1 MNNFR
6 GLHHVSAQAM
16 VPEQLLHYVAAVSA
30 SRPRLFG
37 DCVGHVYDNSV
48 VLAGYPLHGDVRD
61 SAHVHATLDA
71 ALTLVQQD
79 QNLERITVLAP
90 LRPHAAPAGSRISHD
105 NFWALPLPPAPPRQK
120 LRNILHRARRDVRLE
135 QNCCWSQ
142 PHETLVAHYLHTRPL
157 EAGMRH
163 IFQHLGNY
171 VHKAAESAKKGTA
184 KPDVLVFSAY
194 SPENTLLACAIG
206 DYSSLHTA
214 FYLFAFRRPD
224 APPGTSDLLLEALC
238 AEGTARGHSRVNLG
252 LGINA
257 GISFFKQKW
266 QAEIFLPCVES
277 AWKKQKPQK
286 SWLSRLFSSPDT
298 APPPNSPAHNLP
310 ADTDP
315 LSNPAFKNASGLEC
329 LLEIVGKAPQK
340 KLDCLQVEVT
350 SQCAG
355 RCTYCPH
362 TTQAGE
368 WRSRSMQAATFAA
381 LWPLLRT
388 TGRVHLQGWGEPLLH
403 PRFFDFAA
411 LGLKAGCQVSTTSC
425 GLHMNEEIAEKIV
438 QSGMDIVAFSLVG
451 TDAVSNAPR
460 VGVPF
465 DKVCEAVHCL
475 QNIRKKRL
483 GAHLELHLAYLML
496 ADSMDAVKNLP
507 ELMRDLGI
515 PVAVVSTLDY
525 LAVPEHKAWAFDPH
539 EEEKIAQARH
549 LLQQASAK
557 AKTWGQS
564 LHYSLPNPLPSIQC
578 RENIQR
584 NMYVDAEGQCAP
596 CIYLNVPTN
605 DLKPQS
611 RVFGSVANEA
621 ALDIWHKPE
630 FTRFRNSL
638 ADQRPEGACV
648 CCPKRYDSPAVL
660 NDQY

>member
-1 MNNFR
+1 MNMSSFR
-6 GLHHVSAQAM
+6 GLHHVSAQAI
-16 VPEQLLHYVAAVSA
+16 VPEQLLHYTAAVGA

-37 DCVGHVYDNSV
+37 DCVGHVYENSV
-48 VLAGYPLHGDVRD
+48 VLVGYPLHGDVQD

-71 ALTLVQQD
+71 ALTLVRED
-79 QNLERITVLAP
+79 ESLSRITVLAP
-90 LRPHAAPAGSRISHD
+90 VRPHAAPADSPSSHD
-105 NFWALPLPPAPPRQK
+105 EYWALPLPPAPPRQK
-120 LRNILHRARRDVRLE
+120 LRNILRRARREVSLE
-135 QNCCWSQ
+135 QDCCWSQ
-142 PHETLVAHYLHTRPL
+142 QHEALVDYYLRSRPL
-157 EAGMRH
+157 EPGMRH
-163 IFQHLGNY
+163 IFQHLGGY
-171 VHKAAESAKKGTA
+171 VHKAAPPPGGTG
-184 KPDVLVFSAY
+184 DVQIFSAY
-194 SPENTLLACAIG
+194 SPEKSLLACAIG

-214 FYLFAFRRPD
+214 FYLFAFRHRH

-257 GISFFKQKW
+257 GISFFKKKW
-266 QAEIFLPCVES
+266 QAEAFLPHVETT
-277 AWKKQKPQK
+277 WEKQAPQK
-286 SWLSRLFSSPDT
+286 SWLSRLFSRSA
-298 APPPNSPAHNLP
+298 APSDPVHSAAPAL
-310 ADTDP
+310 AQGVDP
-315 LSNPAFKNASGLEC
+315 LSNPAFKSASGLEC
-329 LLEIVGKAPQK
+329 LLEIVGQAPEK

-362 TTQAGE
+362 TTQAGA
-368 WRSRSMQAATFAA
+368 WRSRSMQAETFAA

-388 TGRVHLQGWGEPLLH
+388 TKRVHLQGWGEPLLH

-411 LGLKAGCQVSTTSC
+411 LARKAGCQVSTTSC
-425 GLHMNEEIAEKIV
+425 GLHMNEDIAEKIV

-465 DKVCEAVHCL
+465 DKVCEAIHCL
-475 QNIRKKRL
+475 QAVRKQSM
-483 GAHLELHLAYLML
+483 GVHLELHLAYLML
-496 ADSMDAVKNLP
+496 ADSMDAVQSLP
-507 ELMRDLGI
+507 ELMRDLGV

-525 LAVPEHKAWAFDPH
+525 LAAPEHSAWAFAPH
-539 EEEKIAQARH
+539 DHEKIAHARH
-549 LLQQASAK
+549 LLQQTSAK
-557 AKTWGQS
+557 AKALGLT
-564 LHYSLPNPLPSIQC
+564 LYYSLPNPLANIQC

-605 DLKPQS
+605 DLNPQR

-638 ADQRPEGACV
+638 AEQRPEGACV
-648 CCPKRYDSPAVL
+648 CCPKRYESDVCVG
-660 NDQY
+660 